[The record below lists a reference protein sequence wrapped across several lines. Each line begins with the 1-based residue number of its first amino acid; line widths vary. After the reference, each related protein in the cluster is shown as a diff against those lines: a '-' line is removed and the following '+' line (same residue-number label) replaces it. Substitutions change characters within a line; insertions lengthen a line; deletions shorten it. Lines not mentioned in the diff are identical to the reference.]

1 MNNIIGIK
9 GKLPTSGEV
18 TIGSELDVSSAKLI
32 INDLYVE
39 YGKDEGIIRSGEVTV
54 ETKTF
59 KQVSSYSES
68 SAAIDSEG
76 HIWTWGENNY
86 GQLGDGTTTNI
97 YSPKQV
103 SDKTKF
109 KYVSVGSDSMLAID
123 EAGNLWSW
131 GNNAYGQLGDG
142 TTTQRSTPMQITT
155 GIKFTQVSTGL
166 GSCTAIDEAGNLYV
180 FGNNQ
185 YFQLTDDVNSTR
197 LTPAAVNVTFITLK
211 N

>member
-86 GQLGDGTTTNI
+86 GQLGNGTNTNSSRPAKI
-97 YSPKQV
+97 LP
-103 SDKTKF
+103 DKTF
-109 KYVSVGSDSMLAID
+109 KEVFSGSDFMVALD
-123 EAGNLWSW
+123 TDGNIWTW
-131 GNNAYGQLGDG
+131 GNNASGQLGDG